1 MNRKSLFFGL
11 VAITFTQP
19 VLAALTES
27 YICSSCDYN
36 DAKEA
41 VKQFYETPNCS
52 WNNGGGFSHDMTFSC
67 NTSAKDVI
75 VANPVTQ
82 TAYKFNVTATNANSD
97 SEALSITATDAS
109 LTSIEIDS
117 LETFYHIH
125 AEFLKAAN
133 TVVYANNFYS
143 ASSLKAA
150 SASSSAPGINE
161 SNLSPLSSNQQG
173 GDCSNHP
180 SHYMTGPGAQRRIHR
195 EMREQIASKIGNADW
210 ADFNEDYDFTG
221 LGFSVSKDGGG
232 VNLSWSIEK
241 QSVFATK
248 YYGTGN
254 KLVFAVAYEGEA
266 EVAGNRDL
274 NLNFSLRRGS
284 SLVDGI
290 PYATFSSG
298 NFADLVDVLVS
309 SCLLENLA
317 GMADSI
323 EINLGDGGGWIPK
336 ERYDAQY
343 PGATLPRGGSCAIR
357 YKTCWSSQGEQ
368 QCTSNVAYTG
378 GC

>member
-52 WNNGGGFSHDMTFSC
+52 WNNGGGFSHGMTFNC

-75 VANPVTQ
+75 VANPVTR

-97 SEALSITATDAS
+97 SETLSITATDAS

-143 ASSLKAA
+143 ASGLKAG

-195 EMREQIASKIGNADW
+195 EMREQIASKIGNTDW

-221 LGFSVSKDGGG
+221 LGFRVSKDGGG
-232 VNLSWSIEK
+232 VNLGWSIEK
-241 QSVFATK
+241 QGVYAVK
-248 YYGTGN
+248 YYGVDN
-254 KLVFAVAYEGEA
+254 VLSFNVRYKGEYK
-266 EVAGNRDL
+266 ENGER
-274 NLNFSLRRGS
+274 NLLLDFSLERGA

-323 EINLGDGGGWIPK
+323 EINLGDGSGWIPK